1 MSLDRVIPSVAT
13 YSLLGRSGL
22 RVSPLCLGT
31 MTFGTEWG
39 WGSPEETARAIFS
52 RYLSA
57 GGNFIDTADGYTGG
71 TSERLIGQFVRELGC
86 REAVVLATKFTF
98 NTSLNP
104 GGTKQHSGLGDPN
117 GGGNGRKNIIRACED
132 SLRRLGT
139 DYIDLYWLHNWDGM
153 TPVEEVM
160 YALDSLVRSGKVR
173 YLGFSNVPAW
183 YLGRAQTL
191 AEWRGYERIIA
202 LQYEYSLVE
211 RNIEKEFVPAA
222 LALGLGICPWSPL
235 GGGVLSGKYRRADQ
249 GSIAGEGRLQAMRG
263 APNPVFDKLTDRNL
277 AVAEVVHEVAQSVG
291 RTPAQVALNWVCTQ
305 PGVTSSIIGASK
317 LAQLEDN
324 LSALDFT
331 IPDALRVRL
340 SDASRLPTE
349 YPYVFYSEALQG
361 MVRAGT
367 NVLPEPRTFR
377 PRIT

>member
-1 MSLDRVIPSVAT
+1 
-13 YSLLGRSGL
+13 
-22 RVSPLCLGT
+22 
-31 MTFGTEWG
+31 
-39 WGSPEETARAIFS
+39 
-52 RYLSA
+52 
-57 GGNFIDTADGYTGG
+57 
-71 TSERLIGQFVRELGC
+71 
-86 REAVVLATKFTF
+86 
-98 NTSLNP
+98 
-104 GGTKQHSGLGDPN
+104 
-117 GGGNGRKNIIRACED
+117 
-132 SLRRLGT
+132 
-139 DYIDLYWLHNWDGM
+139 
-153 TPVEEVM
+153 
-160 YALDSLVRSGKVR
+160 
-173 YLGFSNVPAW
+173 
-183 YLGRAQTL
+183 
-191 AEWRGYERIIA
+191 
-202 LQYEYSLVE
+202 
-211 RNIEKEFVPAA
+211 
-222 LALGLGICPWSPL
+222 
-235 GGGVLSGKYRRADQ
+235 
-249 GSIAGEGRLQAMRG
+249 MRG